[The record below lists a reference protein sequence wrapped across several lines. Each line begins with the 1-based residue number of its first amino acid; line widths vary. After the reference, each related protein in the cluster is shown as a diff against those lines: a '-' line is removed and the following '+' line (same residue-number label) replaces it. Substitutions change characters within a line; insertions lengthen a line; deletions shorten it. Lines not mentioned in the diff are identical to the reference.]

1 VWKEVGCREVHSKAG
16 APIAGAIIGRCAK
29 KASQTIK
36 IKNSVAVKEI
46 REPKEERTFHAM

>member
-1 VWKEVGCREVHSKAG
+1 MWKEVGCREVHSKAG